1 MPTDGLKGLHR
12 VRKTLADGSERLHF
26 YAWRG
31 GPRIEAEHG
40 TPDFK
45 REFDLLHQEDVDRR
59 RASGAPRLARI
70 FDGYQDSADFGR
82 LAERTRRDYARILD
96 TLRAEFGE
104 IAMRELAV
112 KGTRGEFLDWRD
124 EFGEDNARQADY
136 HWTVLNIAM
145 NWALDRE
152 LIERNPFGR
161 AGKLYGTTRVDKV
174 WTPEQE
180 KALLAVAPPH
190 IALAFLL
197 ALYTGQ
203 RQGDLLALDWTA
215 YDGERIA
222 LRQRKTKVRVVVRL
236 VSTLKQALDATARE
250 HSRILVTA
258 RGGEPWT
265 ENGFRASWA
274 KVKTE
279 AGILGLTFHDLRGTA
294 VTRLFLAGCSEA
306 EIATIT
312 GHSLKDVRS
321 ILDAHYFHRDT
332 RLADS
337 GIAKLETAM
346 GAAAATAGPVNDN
359 ASAVAGEAR
368 KPRQFNGYTGAR
380 KRSREA
386 S

>member
-1 MPTDGLKGLHR
+1 MPR
-12 VRKTLADGSERLHF
+12 FVRKA
-26 YAWRG
+26 
-31 GPRIEAEHG
+31 
-40 TPDFK
+40 
-45 REFDLLHQEDVDRR
+45 
-59 RASGAPRLARI
+59 
-70 FDGYQDSADFGR
+70 
-82 LAERTRRDYARILD
+82 TRRDYARILD

-104 IAMRELAV
+104 IAIRELAV

-180 KALLAVAPPH
+180 IALLAVAPPH

-203 RQGDLLALDWTA
+203 RQGDLLALEWAA

-222 LRQRKTKVRVVVRL
+222 LRQRKTKVRVVVKL
-236 VSTLKQALDATARE
+236 VSTLKQVLDATPRE
-250 HSRILVTA
+250 HTRILITA

-265 ENGFRASWA
+265 ENGFRASWG
-274 KVKTE
+274 KVKAE
-279 AGILGLTFHDLRGTA
+279 AGIVGLTFHDLRDTA

-321 ILDAHYFHRDT
+321 NLDVHYFHRDT

-337 GIAKLETAM
+337 GIGKLESAM
-346 GAAAATAGPVNDN
+346 DAAAMAAGPVNDN
-359 ASAVAGEAR
+359 ASTTAGEAR

-380 KRSREA
+380 KRGREA

>member
-1 MPTDGLKGLHR
+1 MPTDDLKGLHR
-12 VRKTLADGSERLHF
+12 VRKRLADGSERLHF

-31 GPRIEAEHG
+31 GPRIESDYG
-40 TPDFK
+40 TPDFQ
-45 REFDLLHQEDVDRR
+45 REFGLLHQEDTDRR
-59 RASGAPRLARI
+59 RAGALPRLVRI
-70 FDGYQDSADFGR
+70 FDGYQDSSDFSR

-104 IAMRELAV
+104 IGIRELSV

-161 AGKLYGTTRVDKV
+161 AGKLYGTTRVDKI
-174 WTPEQE
+174 WTSDQE
-180 KALLAVAPPH
+180 RALLAVAPPH

-203 RQGDLLALDWTA
+203 RQGDLLALEWSA

-222 LRQRKTKVRVVVRL
+222 LRQRKTGVRVTVKL
-236 VSTLKQALDATARE
+236 VSTLKQVLDRTERE
-250 HSRILVTA
+250 HARILVTA

-265 ENGFRASWA
+265 ENGFRASWG
-274 KVKTE
+274 KVKLE
-279 AGILGLTFHDLRGTA
+279 AGIAELTFHDLRGTA
-294 VTRLFLAGCSEA
+294 VTRLFLANCSEA

-337 GIAKLETAM
+337 GIAKLQTAIT
-346 GAAAATAGPVNDN
+346 AAAGPVNDN
-359 ASAVAGEAR
+359 AGETAGEAR
-368 KPRQFNGYTGAR
+368 KPRQFNGYTGAK
-380 KRSREA
+380 KRREKA

>member
-1 MPTDGLKGLHR
+1 MPTDGLTGLHR
-12 VRKTLADGSERLHF
+12 VKKRLADGSERLHF

-31 GPRIEAEHG
+31 GPRIESEYG

-45 REFDLLHQEDVDRR
+45 REFDLLHQEDADRR
-59 RASGAPRLARI
+59 RASALPRLVRI
-70 FDGYQDSADFGR
+70 FDGYQDSADFAR

-104 IAMRELAV
+104 IGIRELSV

-136 HWTVLNIAM
+136 AWTVLNIAM

-152 LIERNPFGR
+152 LIDRNPFAR
-161 AGKLYGTTRVDKV
+161 AGKLYGGTRVEKI
-174 WTPEQE
+174 WTAEQE
-180 KALLAVAPPH
+180 RALLAVAPPH

-203 RQGDLLALDWTA
+203 RQGDLLALEWSA
-215 YDGERIA
+215 YDGDRIA
-222 LRQRKTKVRVVVRL
+222 LRQRKTGVRVTVKL
-236 VSTLKQALDATARE
+236 VSTLKQVLDRTERE
-250 HSRILVTA
+250 HARILITA

-265 ENGFRASWA
+265 ENGFRASWG
-274 KVKTE
+274 KVKIE
-279 AGILGLTFHDLRGTA
+279 AGIAGLTFHDLRGTA
-294 VTRLFLAGCSEA
+294 VTRLFLAGGNEA

-337 GIAKLETAM
+337 GIAKLQTAIT
-346 GAAAATAGPVNDN
+346 AAAGPVNDN
-359 ASAVAGEAR
+359 AGETAGAAR
-368 KPRQFNGYTGAR
+368 KARQFNGYTGR
-380 KRSREA
+380 KRREKM